1 MRVMPKKKEKKST
14 PVPARVAEIV
24 GRMAE
29 GRVVEDTVRNIV
41 HRSRIDGDLEDLVQI
56 VYIALLE
63 MDADR
68 LETLAASGEM
78 NFFLVRI
85 IKNQYFSGHSP
96 FFDEIRR
103 FRYRSGEISPQVSE
117 TVVERAKY

>member
-1 MRVMPKKKEKKST
+1 MPKKKEKKLK
-14 PVPARVAEIV
+14 PVPEKVAEIV

-29 GRVVEDTVRNIV
+29 DRVVEDTVRNV
-41 HRSRIDGDLEDLVQI
+41 AHRARIDGDLEDLVQI

-68 LETLAASGEM
+68 LEQMVASGDI

-85 IKNQYFSGHSP
+85 IKNQYYSGHSP

-103 FRYRSGEISPQVSE
+103 FRYRSSEISPQVSE
-117 TVVERAKY
+117 AFVEKSKY

>member
-1 MRVMPKKKEKKST
+1 MPKKKEKMLV

-29 GRVVEDTVRNIV
+29 GRVVEDLVRNV
-41 HRSRIDGDLEDLVQI
+41 AHRSRIDGDLQDLVQI

-68 LETLAASGEM
+68 LESLAASGEM

-85 IKNQYFSGHSP
+85 IKNQYISKHSP

-103 FRYRSGEISPQVSE
+103 FRYKSGEISPQVCE
-117 TVVERAKY
+117 NTVESARY